1 MSAFCKEQKRLLRLS
16 PLVPQNPLTMIKN
29 LLLVPTL
36 LLAAGFPALAAATA
50 SELSSTI
57 NAVTVYND
65 RAIVTRTARA
75 EVQEGLNEL
84 RIEGL
89 PASLIDDSLQAAA
102 IGTAS
107 ATLLDIR
114 TRQTF
119 VATTPDPRRAAI
131 EDALTSLREEE
142 RSLTDRASLI
152 KSHRD
157 LLDRLQNSAVMITWG
172 ERAERPKLDEVEA
185 TLAYGQT
192 EIAKL
197 NTELQA
203 LDRELAKLQA
213 QITAAQNQLDELP
226 PLPSRR
232 SVKTA
237 TLRIQAAQPGD
248 LDIELRYTT
257 PQASWRPV
265 YDARVFTT
273 DTRVELG
280 YFAQVRQVTGEDWED
295 VALTLSTARPSL
307 GGHAPELSPWKIDL
321 RPDTPREEIAR
332 PVRTFSLKSTA
343 PEPAAMPMIAAA
355 QSGERLTFD
364 LVSADYAEA
373 STDRAATVATFAIA
387 TPATIHSDNSPQKIP
402 VTTIGLDADLTY
414 RATPKL
420 RPTAFL
426 DAAVRNTSDYP
437 LLPGQMNVFV
447 DRVFIATSHL
457 AHTMPD
463 ETFNLALGADEG
475 LAITHKQVRRFS
487 EQVGLMTKST
497 RTTYDYLTTLTN
509 NKTAAVKLTVSD
521 QVPVSRNDK
530 ITVKVQAPPARDA
543 RPDAEGKLEWT
554 LELAPGETR
563 ELPLKFS
570 IEHANGLSIDGLE

>member
-1 MSAFCKEQKRLLRLS
+1 MRALCMR
-16 PLVPQNPLTMIKN
+16 LVPQNPFTTMKH

-36 LLAAGFPALAAATA
+36 MLAVAGLPALAAAA
-50 SELSSTI
+50 ANELSSTI
-57 NAVTVYND
+57 SAVTVYSD
-65 RAIVTRTARA
+65 RAIVTRTAHA
-75 EVQEGLNEL
+75 ELHTGLNEL

-89 PASLIDDSLQAAA
+89 PASLIDDSIQAAA
-102 IGTAS
+102 IGTTN
-107 ATLLDIR
+107 ATLLDIS

-119 VATTPDPRRAAI
+119 VATTPDPRRAEI
-131 EDALTSLREEE
+131 EDELTSLREEE
-142 RSLTDRASLI
+142 RSLNDRASLI
-152 KSHRD
+152 KSHRE

-197 NTELQA
+197 NADLQA
-203 LDRELAKLQA
+203 LDRDLALLQA
-213 QITAAQNQLDELP
+213 QITAAQNQLGELP

-237 TLRIQAAQPGD
+237 TLRIQAAEAGD

-257 PQASWRPV
+257 PQASWRPA

-280 YFAQVRQVTGEDWED
+280 YFAQVRQTTGEDWEN

-307 GGHAPELSPWKIDL
+307 GGHAPDLSPWNLDFATDA
-321 RPDTPREEIAR
+321 PSEEA
-332 PVRTFSLKSTA
+332 A
-343 PEPAAMPMIAAA
+343 PPIRIKNRSAFAFNDAAPAPMLAAA
-355 QSGERLTFD
+355 QSSGERMTFD
-364 LVSADYAEA
+364 LVAADYAEA
-373 STDRAATVATFAIA
+373 GIDRTATVASFTIA

-402 VTTIGLDADLTY
+402 VTTLELAAELAY
-414 RATPKL
+414 RTTPKL

-426 DAAVRNTSDYP
+426 DATVRNSSEYP

-447 DRVFIATSHL
+447 DRVFIATSRL
-457 AHTMPD
+457 AHTSPD
-463 ETFNLALGADEG
+463 ETLNLALGADEA
-475 LAITHKQVRRFS
+475 LSITHKQIRRFT

-497 RTTYDYLTTLTN
+497 RTTYEYLTTLTN
-509 NKTAAVKLTVSD
+509 NKPSTVKLTVSD

-530 ITVKVQAPPARDA
+530 ITVKVQAPSARDA
-543 RPDAEGKLEWT
+543 RPDADGKLEWM

-563 ELPLKFS
+563 ELPLKFV
-570 IEHANGLSIDGLE
+570 IEHPTGLPVDGLEQPIRP

>member
-1 MSAFCKEQKRLLRLS
+1 
-16 PLVPQNPLTMIKN
+16 MIKN

-36 LLAAGFPALAAATA
+36 LLAATGLPALAAAAA

-57 NAVTVYND
+57 SAVTVYSD

-75 EVQEGLNEL
+75 ELQAGLNEL
-84 RIEGL
+84 RIDGL

-102 IGTAS
+102 IGTAN
-107 ATLLDIR
+107 ATLLDIS

-131 EDALTSLREEE
+131 EDTLTSLREEE

-152 KSHRD
+152 KSHRE

-185 TLAYGQT
+185 TLSYGQA
-192 EIAKL
+192 ESAKL
-197 NTELQA
+197 NAELQA
-203 LDRELAKLQA
+203 LDRELSQLQA

-237 TLRIQAAQPGD
+237 TLRIQAAEPGD

-257 PQASWRPV
+257 PQASWRPS

-280 YFAQVRQVTGEDWED
+280 YFAQVRQTTGEDWD
-295 VALTLSTARPSL
+295 HVALTLSTARPSL
-307 GGHAPELSPWKIDL
+307 GGHAPELSPWNLDL
-321 RPDTPREEIAR
+321 TPEVPSEEIAR
-332 PVRTFSLKSTA
+332 PLRAQARKAADFS
-343 PEPAAMPMIAAA
+343 IAAPA
-355 QSGERLTFD
+355 PMLAATQSSGERLTFD
-364 LVSADYAEA
+364 LVAADYAES
-373 STDRAATVATFAIA
+373 STDRTATVATFSIA

-402 VTTIGLDADLTY
+402 VTTMDLDAELAY

-447 DRVFIATSHL
+447 DRVFIATSRL
-457 AHTMPD
+457 THTSPD

-497 RTTYDYLTTLTN
+497 RTTYEYLTTLTN
-509 NKTAAVKLTVSD
+509 NKAAAVKLTVSD

-570 IEHANGLSIDGLE
+570 IEHALGLSIDGLE

>member
-1 MSAFCKEQKRLLRLS
+1 MKHFL
-16 PLVPQNPLTMIKN
+16 I
-29 LLLVPTL
+29 PTL
-36 LLAAGFPALAAATA
+36 LFATGLPAFAVAAVT
-50 SELSSTI
+50 ELSSTI
-57 NAVTVYND
+57 NAVTVYSD

-75 EVQEGLNEL
+75 DLQPGLNEL

-89 PASLIDDSLQAAA
+89 PASLLDDSLQAAA
-102 IGTAS
+102 IGTAN
-107 ATLLDIR
+107 ATLLDIS

-131 EDALTSLREEE
+131 EDTLTSLREEE
-142 RSLTDRASLI
+142 RSLNDRAALI
-152 KSHRD
+152 KSHRE
-157 LLDRLQNSAVMITWG
+157 LLERLQNSAVMITWG

-192 EIAKL
+192 ESAKL
-197 NTELQA
+197 NSQLQA
-203 LDRELAKLQA
+203 LDRELVKLQA
-213 QITAAQNQLDELP
+213 QITAAQHQLDELA

-237 TLRIQAAQPGD
+237 TLRIQATEPGS

-257 PQASWRPV
+257 PQASWRPS

-280 YFAQVRQVTGEDWED
+280 YFAQVRQMTGEDWEN

-307 GGHAPELSPWKIDL
+307 GGHAPALSPWNLDL
-321 RPDTPREEIAR
+321 RSDAPNEEIA
-332 PVRTFSLKSTA
+332 PFVRAQSRKAVTFEAA
-343 PEPAAMPMIAAA
+343 PAPMLAAA
-355 QSGERLTFD
+355 QSSGERMTFD
-364 LVSADYAEA
+364 LVAADYAEA
-373 STDRAATVATFAIA
+373 STDRTATVATFAIA
-387 TPATIHSDNSPQKIP
+387 TPATIYSDNSPQKIP
-402 VTTIGLDADLTY
+402 VTTLDLDAELTY

-447 DRVFIATSHL
+447 DRVFIATSRL
-457 AHTMPD
+457 VHTMPD
-463 ETFNLALGADEG
+463 ESFNLALGAEEA
-475 LAITHKQVRRFS
+475 LAITYKQVRRFT
-487 EQVGLMTKST
+487 EQIGLMAKST
-497 RTTYDYLTTLTN
+497 RTTYEYLTTLTN
-509 NKTAAVKLTVSD
+509 NKAAPVALTVSD

-563 ELPLKFS
+563 ELPLKFT
-570 IEHANGLSIDGLE
+570 IEHPVGLAIDGLE

>member
-1 MSAFCKEQKRLLRLS
+1 
-16 PLVPQNPLTMIKN
+16 MIKN

-36 LLAAGFPALAAATA
+36 LLAATGLPTLAAAAAT
-50 SELSSTI
+50 ELSSTI
-57 NAVTVYND
+57 NAVTVYSD
-65 RAIVTRTARA
+65 RAIITRTARA
-75 EVQEGLNEL
+75 EVQAGLNEL
-84 RIEGL
+84 RIDGL

-107 ATLLDIR
+107 ATLLDIS

-119 VATTPDPRRAAI
+119 VATTPDPRRAEL
-131 EDALTSLREEE
+131 EDTLTSLREEE
-142 RSLTDRASLI
+142 RSLNDRAALI

-185 TLAYGQT
+185 TLAYGQA

-197 NTELQA
+197 NANLQA
-203 LDRELAKLQA
+203 LDRELVKLQA

-237 TLRIQAAQPGD
+237 TLRIQAAEPGD

-257 PQASWRPV
+257 PQASWRPS

-280 YFAQVRQVTGEDWED
+280 YFAQVRQTTGEDWDD

-307 GGHAPELSPWKIDL
+307 GGHAPELAPWNLDL
-321 RPDTPREEIAR
+321 KPEMPAVEMSRPA
-332 PVRTFSLKSTA
+332 RTFSLKSTA
-343 PEPAAMPMIAAA
+343 PAPMLAAA
-355 QSGERLTFD
+355 QSSGERLTFD
-364 LVSADYAEA
+364 LVAADYAEA
-373 STDRAATVATFAIA
+373 SVDRTATVATFAIA

-402 VTTIGLDADLTY
+402 VTTLDLDAELTY

-420 RPTAFL
+420 RPNAFL

-447 DRVFIATSHL
+447 DRVFIATSRL
-457 AHTMPD
+457 THTSPD
-463 ETFNLALGADEG
+463 ETFNLALGADEA
-475 LAITHKQVRRFS
+475 LAITHKQVRRFT

-497 RTTYDYLTTLTN
+497 RTTYESLITLTN
-509 NKTAAVKLTVSD
+509 NKAAPVKLTVSD
-521 QVPVSRNDK
+521 QVPVSLNDK

-554 LELAPGETR
+554 LDLAPGETR

-570 IEHANGLSIDGLE
+570 IEHPLGLAIDGLE

>member
-1 MSAFCKEQKRLLRLS
+1 
-16 PLVPQNPLTMIKN
+16 MIKN

-36 LLAAGFPALAAATA
+36 LLAATGLPSLAAAAATA
-50 SELSSTI
+50 LSSTI
-57 NAVTVYND
+57 NAVTVYSD

-75 EVQEGLNEL
+75 EVQVGLNEL

-89 PASLIDDSLQAAA
+89 PAGLIDDSLQAAA

-107 ATLLDIR
+107 ATLLDIS

-142 RSLTDRASLI
+142 RSLNDRAALI

-185 TLAYGQT
+185 TLAYGQA

-197 NTELQA
+197 NTDLQA

-213 QITAAQNQLDELP
+213 QITARQNQLDELP

-237 TLRIQAAQPGD
+237 TLRIQAAEPGV

-257 PQASWRPV
+257 PQASWRPT

-273 DTRVELG
+273 DTRIELG
-280 YFAQVRQVTGEDWED
+280 YFAQVRQTTGEDWEN

-307 GGHAPELSPWKIDL
+307 GGHAPELSPWNLDL
-321 RPDTPREEIAR
+321 RSDESGEIA
-332 PVRTFSLKSTA
+332 PLVRTQSRKAADFNMAA
-343 PEPAAMPMIAAA
+343 PAPMLAAA
-355 QSGERLTFD
+355 QSSGERMTFD
-364 LVSADYAEA
+364 LVAADYAEA
-373 STDRAATVATFAIA
+373 PVDRTATIATFTIA

-402 VTTIGLDADLTY
+402 VTTLDLDAELAY
-414 RATPKL
+414 RTTPKL

-447 DRVFIATSHL
+447 DRVFIATSRL
-457 AHTMPD
+457 THTSPD
-463 ETFNLALGADEG
+463 ETFNLALGADEA

-497 RTTYDYLTTLTN
+497 RTTYEYLTTLTN

-543 RPDAEGKLEWT
+543 RPDAEGKLEWA

-563 ELPLKFS
+563 ELPLKFT
-570 IEHANGLSIDGLE
+570 IEHPLGLAIDGLE

>member
-1 MSAFCKEQKRLLRLS
+1 MKH
-16 PLVPQNPLTMIKN
+16 

-36 LLAAGFPALAAATA
+36 LLAAGLPALAAAAA

-57 NAVTVYND
+57 SAVTVYSD

-75 EVQEGLNEL
+75 EVQPGLNEL
-84 RIEGL
+84 RIDGL

-102 IGTAS
+102 IGTAN
-107 ATLLDIR
+107 ATLLDIS

-131 EDALTSLREEE
+131 EDELTSLREEE
-142 RSLTDRASLI
+142 RSLNDRAALI

-185 TLAYGQT
+185 TLAYGQA

-197 NTELQA
+197 NADLQA
-203 LDRELAKLQA
+203 LDRELAQLQA
-213 QITAAQNQLDELP
+213 QISARQNQLDELP
-226 PLPSRR
+226 SLPSRR

-237 TLRIQAAQPGD
+237 TLRIQATEPGD

-257 PQASWRPV
+257 PQASWRPT

-280 YFAQVRQVTGEDWED
+280 YFAQVRQTTGEDWEN
-295 VALTLSTARPSL
+295 VSLTLSTARPSL
-307 GGHAPELSPWKIDL
+307 GGHAPELSPWNLDL
-321 RPDTPREEIAR
+321 RSDEPSELAPL
-332 PVRTFSLKSTA
+332 VRTQARNAADFS
-343 PEPAAMPMIAAA
+343 IAAPA
-355 QSGERLTFD
+355 PVLAATQSGERMTFD
-364 LVSADYAEA
+364 LVTADYAEA
-373 STDRAATVATFAIA
+373 SIDRAATIATFAIA

-402 VTTIGLDADLTY
+402 VTTIDLDAELAY

-426 DAAVRNTSDYP
+426 DASVRNTSEYP

-447 DRVFIATSHL
+447 DRVFIAGSRL
-457 AHTMPD
+457 AHTSPD

-475 LAITHKQVRRFS
+475 LAITHKQVRRFT

-509 NKTAAVKLTVSD
+509 NKPAAVKLTVSD

-530 ITVKVQAPPARDA
+530 ITVKVQAPPTRDA

-563 ELPLKFS
+563 ELPLKFT
-570 IEHANGLSIDGLE
+570 IEHPLGLSIEGLE

>member
-1 MSAFCKEQKRLLRLS
+1 
-16 PLVPQNPLTMIKN
+16 MIKN

-36 LLAAGFPALAAATA
+36 LLAATGLPTLAAAAAT
-50 SELSSTI
+50 ELSSTI
-57 NAVTVYND
+57 NAVTVYSD

-75 EVQEGLNEL
+75 EVQPGLNEL

-107 ATLLDIR
+107 ATLLDIS

-142 RSLTDRASLI
+142 RSLNDRAALI
-152 KSHRD
+152 KSHRE

-185 TLAYGQT
+185 TLAYGQA

-197 NTELQA
+197 NADLQA
-203 LDRELAKLQA
+203 LDRELVKLQA
-213 QITAAQNQLDELP
+213 QITARQNQLDELP

-237 TLRIQAAQPGD
+237 TLRIQATEPGD
-248 LDIELRYTT
+248 LNIELRYTT
-257 PQASWRPV
+257 PQASWRPA

-273 DTRVELG
+273 DGTRIELG
-280 YFAQVRQVTGEDWED
+280 YFAQVRQTTGEDWEN

-307 GGHAPELSPWKIDL
+307 GGHAPELAPWNLDL
-321 RPDTPREEIAR
+321 RRDET
-332 PVRTFSLKSTA
+332 TA
-343 PEPAAMPMIAAA
+343 PAPIIRVQARKASGFNTSAPAPMIAADG
-355 QSGERLTFD
+355 QDGERMTFD
-364 LVSADYAEA
+364 LLAAEHAEA
-373 STDRAATVATFAIA
+373 AIERAATVATFAIT
-387 TPATIHSDNSPQKIP
+387 TPASILSDNSPQKIP
-402 VTTIGLDADLTY
+402 VTSLDLDASLAY

-447 DRVFIATSHL
+447 DRVFIATSRL

-475 LAITHKQVRRFS
+475 LAITHKQVRRFT
-487 EQVGLMTKST
+487 EQVGLMSKST
-497 RTTYDYLTTLTN
+497 RTTYEYLTTVTN
-509 NKTAAVKLTVSD
+509 NKTAPVTLTLSD

-530 ITVKVQAPPARDA
+530 ISVKVQAPPTRDA
-543 RPDAEGKLEWT
+543 RPDTQGKLEWT

-563 ELPLKFS
+563 ELPLKFAV
-570 IEHANGLSIDGLE
+570 EHPVDLRIDGLE